1 MRTSAGMRTPSV
13 GVALRDAE
21 DAMVDFANASLYLTA
36 MQTITAVVCTAVVS
50 VLACW
55 LVPEGGVSAVRTL
68 ALCAATGALLMRK
81 PLRVGRAHGVA
92 VVFSAL
98 QPALP
103 LYLLALVVE
112 QLVHTCSVETTSV
125 PSWRRVVF
133 HGMILTMTASG
144 MMTAREPLGQKDVPF
159 LITALALMVVAL
171 LPPPAQALVGPLCQ
185 SVSLWE
191 ASDRLVRSFAFATLY
206 CAHIYA
212 GTASS
217 GLDTAGTWVVV
228 ARSAAASIWTMG
240 AHIAWLPVAV
250 AQCALVVL
258 SRLRL
263 ENTESPQQGYRSL
276 SPRDRASGEPPLA
289 PSALSDDDGA
299 SEAAAATAT
308 ASGEGADFLHHV
320 VVAVES
326 DPLEEQRRLLA
337 DTPHAVPTPAL
348 GGGASA
354 VVVPPARGGFFR
366 NTLPLGAAAI
376 AAAARDDSP
385 SPPPPLPAAAA
396 AAAEEAL
403 APAEPATAAEGATP
417 AALGGPLQFRELPA
431 TLVDGEAEGSEEAL
445 APPASAAAPLM
456 RASDMTD
463 ARMAQI
469 VSGLE

>member
-21 DAMVDFANASLYLTA
+21 DAMVDFTNASLYLTA

-112 QLVHTCSVETTSV
+112 QLVHTCSVETTSA

-263 ENTESPQQGYRSL
+263 ENGESPQQAYRSL

-299 SEAAAATAT
+299 SEAATATAT
-308 ASGEGADFLHHV
+308 AGGEGADYLHHV

-354 VVVPPARGGFFR
+354 VVPPVMGGFFR
-366 NTLPLGAAAI
+366 NALPLGAVAV

-385 SPPPPLPAAAA
+385 PPPPPAPAA

-431 TLVDGEAEGSEEAL
+431 TLADGEGEGSEEAL
-445 APPASAAAPLM
+445 APPSSAAAPRM